1 MTRTGTLLTGFFFV
15 QVKLIVARK
24 RFPKANYGV
33 EVRQLNRL
41 RSSLSIHKRIVSD
54 IAIFSIRNE
63 LNIIMP
69 WADMDLEDFL
79 VSGYK
84 EMQSTPCLLDH
95 LIQESRKVASAI
107 HFLHKHLQVE
117 SEWPEFHHQAICH
130 ADLKPRNILV
140 FKRDGSPTGIW
151 RITDFGVSRV
161 AHRDLSGTRR
171 HDSGYPTTADA
182 PSPKGGAYQAP
193 DRHAQ

>member
-1 MTRTGTLLTGFFFV
+1 MTRTGTLLTGFFFM

-41 RSSLSIHKRIVSD
+41 RSSLSSHKRIVSD

-79 VSGYK
+79 VGGYK
-84 EMQSTPCLLDH
+84 EMQSTPCLLNN
-95 LIQESRKVASAI
+95 LIQESREIASAI
-107 HFLHKHLQVE
+107 HFLHKHLQLE

-140 FKRDGSPTGIW
+140 FKQDGSSTGTW
-151 RITDFGVSRV
+151 RITDFG
-161 AHRDLSGTRR
+161 
-171 HDSGYPTTADA
+171 
-182 PSPKGGAYQAP
+182 
-193 DRHAQ
+193 